1 MTRTEFLREQT
12 ITSKNKTA
20 RRAIPKDWSTAK
32 LECSLPERKALGLKM
47 ILENMPLFIGEKE
60 LIVGT
65 RTFFGE
71 VEGNEDN
78 HDVSEYKLHAY
89 PSYVNEK
96 DIQHFGFNEE
106 FMNKTHATPDY
117 AIILELG
124 IGGIIA
130 NARKKLKQK
139 DLSQDNIDFLNSVII
154 AYEGLS
160 ILIKRYSNYAKEL
173 AQTENNIK
181 RKEELLK
188 IFAVCE
194 NISLKPPCDFYEAVQ
209 LFWFAQLTTIIES
222 IQFINYGRVDVF
234 LNPYLGNMDRGNAQQ
249 LIDCVLLKMYDQVD
263 IHESYLSDYAAQLN
277 ITIGGVLRNGED
289 AVNEVTYM
297 IIQGIKEVNL
307 PEPEVSIRANS
318 KNPPEFLERC
328 CKLSVK
334 GYNYL
339 SYYNDDVF
347 IDSMV
352 KAGVSIE
359 DARDYSFDL
368 CQDMTF
374 AGRGDLYNS
383 GATSIAFEL
392 MNFLEDS
399 TEYTNFNRFLEGFKD
414 HLKQN
419 IHDQINGYLAVEKAF
434 SEYKKGNKKY
444 YFDMVKSNGLRPNLQ
459 GKSLMSPLPFLSG
472 LYHNCIESATDFTLD
487 GYPLQHKGYIIG
499 CLTEGINSLAAIKK
513 LVFDGEKYSLQQ
525 VYEACKVDFENYEVT
540 RQELWNAPKWGND
553 NDYVDLIGKE
563 IIEFCC
569 KEITKFDT
577 YSGGKFLAGVH
588 QPHPVATG
596 KSLCATPDGRRNKAP
611 VAVTLTPESGTM
623 KNGPTATLK
632 SASKINHDVCQ
643 WNFCVMITYYAS
655 TFEGNDGYK
664 IFMNLLKSY
673 FKRGGLQHQP
683 NVLNPD
689 KLRDAQI
696 NPEKYKD
703 LTVRLWGVSA
713 HFVDLPKELQ
723 EEVINRLS

>member
-12 ITSKNKTA
+12 ITSKNKTG
-20 RRAIPKDWSTAK
+20 RRVIPKDWSTAK

-47 ILENMPLFIGEKE
+47 MLENMPLFIGEKE

-65 RTFFGE
+65 RTLYGG

-78 HDVSEYKLHAY
+78 HDVSEYKLFAY

-96 DIQHFGFNEE
+96 DTQHFGFNEE

-160 ILIKRYSNYAKEL
+160 ILIKRYRDYAKKL
-173 AQTENNIK
+173 AQVENNLN
-181 RKEELLK
+181 RKKELLK
-188 IFAVCE
+188 IITVCE
-194 NISLKPPCDFYEAVQ
+194 NISLKPPCGFYEAVQ

-234 LNPYLGNMDRGNAQQ
+234 LNPYLGNMDRENAQQ
-249 LIDCVLLKMYDQVD
+249 IIDCVLLKMYDQVD

-297 IIQGIKEVNL
+297 FIEGIKEVAL
-307 PEPEVSIRANS
+307 PEPEVSIRVNS
-318 KNPPEFLERC
+318 KNPLEFLERC

-334 GYNYL
+334 GYNYFA
-339 SYYNDDVF
+339 YYNDDLF
-347 IDSMV
+347 IESMV

-374 AGRGDLYNS
+374 AGKGDLYVA

-392 MNFLEDS
+392 MNFLEKSID
-399 TEYTNFNRFLEGFKD
+399 YTTFEELLNSFKE

-419 IHDQINGYLAVEKAF
+419 IYNNINAYLEVEKAF
-434 SEYKKGNKKY
+434 SEYKRGNKKY
-444 YFDMVKSNGLRPNLQ
+444 YFDRVKTKVIRPNLQ

-487 GYPLQHKGYIIG
+487 GYLLQHKGYIIG
-499 CLTEGINSLAAIKK
+499 CPTEGINSLAAIKK
-513 LVFDGEKYSLQQ
+513 MVFDDEKYNLKE
-525 VYEACKVDFENYEVT
+525 VYKACKVDYEGYQVMC
-540 RQELWNAPKWGND
+540 QELWNVPKWGND
-553 NDYVDLIGKE
+553 EDYVDLIGKE
-563 IIEFCC
+563 VIEFCC
-569 KEITKFDT
+569 KEIIKFDT

-596 KSLCATPDGRRNKAP
+596 EQLCATPEGRRNKAP

-632 SASKINHDVCQ
+632 SASKIDPDVCQ
-643 WNFCVMITYYAS
+643 WNFCVMINYYAS
-655 TFEGNDGYK
+655 NFEGNDGHK

-673 FKRGGLQHQP
+673 FNRGGLQHQP
-683 NVLNPD
+683 NVLNPEQ
-689 KLRDAQI
+689 LRDAQV

-713 HFVDLPKELQ
+713 HFIDLPKELQ